1 LILTGEG
8 NLAHASKSSHVYW
21 RHLSFL
27 YKLSVKEDS
36 TLIEELL
43 VFSNT
48 GLGLDE
54 MEEANEE
61 QAALLHEV
69 WG

>member
-1 LILTGEG
+1 
-8 NLAHASKSSHVYW
+8 
-21 RHLSFL
+21 
-27 YKLSVKEDS
+27 VKEDS

-43 VFSNT
+43 GFCNT

-54 MEEANEE
+54 MEEVNKE

-69 WG
+69 QG